1 MYKNNIMFPL
11 QLAIIHSL
19 SSSTIVT
26 TALSGSTVI
35 ISLGGV
41 IVREKVSFISTI
53 LSLFIETLNEAVVE
67 PTGNITVYGPE
78 L

>member
-1 MYKNNIMFPL
+1 MTV
-11 QLAIIHSL
+11 IHSL

-53 LSLFIETLNEAVVE
+53 ISLFIEIFNEASVVLA
-67 PTGNITVYGPE
+67 GNITLYGPGS
-78 L
+78 